1 MVCKVAMPSS
11 AERTSSTTA
20 PAVGSTVQAA
30 QAQHPVSTATRARS
44 SSSAPGRKVRRRPSA
59 VSDRSVSAR
68 AISRCQRRAWALRS
82 ATPSVHAMSMLFV
95 MSLTIVVKV
104 RLMSSQDRSMTI
116 GAVAAQAGR
125 RPSSIRYYEQIGL
138 LPRPDRVSGR
148 RVYGPDTVRT
158 LAVIETG
165 QRAGL
170 TLDEIRDLL
179 SASDGDQAAI
189 ERLREVAL
197 RKLPEVRELI
207 ERTEIVRD
215 WLEAAA
221 RCECPTLDEGPLFD
235 APALLPQRVA
245 GFSARRTF
253 GRGVTRGGRAG
264 CARSRRS
271 RRSRPAPRPSARP

>member
-1 MVCKVAMPSS
+1 
-11 AERTSSTTA
+11 
-20 PAVGSTVQAA
+20 
-30 QAQHPVSTATRARS
+30 
-44 SSSAPGRKVRRRPSA
+44 
-59 VSDRSVSAR
+59 
-68 AISRCQRRAWALRS
+68 
-82 ATPSVHAMSMLFV
+82 
-95 MSLTIVVKV
+95 
-104 RLMSSQDRSMTI
+104 MTI

-189 ERLREVAL
+189 ERLREVAV

-215 WLEAAA
+215 WLEAAT
-221 RCECPTLDEGPLFD
+221 RCECPTLDECPLFD
-235 APALLPQRVA
+235 DPTLLPQK
-245 GFSARRTF
+245 ARQRFLAFT
-253 GRGVTRGGRAG
+253 GRAEP
-264 CARSRRS
+264 CLLS
-271 RRSRPAPRPSARP
+271 APDELGVRLDAAIRVRI